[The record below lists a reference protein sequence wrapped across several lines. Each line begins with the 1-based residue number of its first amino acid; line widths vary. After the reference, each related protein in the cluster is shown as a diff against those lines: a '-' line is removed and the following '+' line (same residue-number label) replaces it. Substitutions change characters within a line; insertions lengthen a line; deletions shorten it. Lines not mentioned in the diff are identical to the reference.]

1 MPAAVVI
8 RALDR
13 QLVFTVQDGVA
24 RATPVKTGIRD
35 GAFVEILEGLAAD
48 DEYVA
53 MGQNKLTDG
62 APIERVQ
69 AAENAE

>member
-1 MPAAVVI
+1 MLVESGKV
-8 RALDR
+8 RR
-13 QLVFTVQDGVA
+13 QV
-24 RATPVKTGIRD
+24 VKTGIRD
-35 GAFVEILEGLAAD
+35 GAFVEILEGLAAG

-69 AAENAE
+69 AADNAE